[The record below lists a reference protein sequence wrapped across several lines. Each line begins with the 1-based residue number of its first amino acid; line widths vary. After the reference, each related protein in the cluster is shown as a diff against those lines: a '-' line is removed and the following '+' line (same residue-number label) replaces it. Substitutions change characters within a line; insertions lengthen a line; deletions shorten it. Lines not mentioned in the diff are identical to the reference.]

1 MNKSSHGIGLSVC
14 KKIAAGINGT
24 LLVSSQLGKGSIFTL
39 TFKTEKTI
47 VQDASESDIKN
58 FKQRLRRHIR
68 NNKRKT
74 KSMLSPTNLMSKIV
88 ESEDESD
95 DDSNDES
102 SQHEDL
108 SLEQS
113 LVEI

>member
-58 FKQRLRRHIR
+58 FKQRLRRRIHH
-68 NNKRKT
+68 NKRKT

-95 DDSNDES
+95 DSNDET